1 MECFDNLDTIDPD
14 INHFE
19 PNINFQTHTLSS
31 FPNKEDI
38 DQYSLNLIHHNAR
51 SLMTS
56 TRIDEYETLFKTL
69 KHPFDVLVFTET
81 WLTPDTEDQ
90 CMISGFNHLH
100 LLRPISEDIDF
111 KVKGGG
117 VSIFI
122 KNNLEYT
129 HRTDLTTMLPYM
141 ECSFI
146 EIKYNNL
153 KYLIG
158 GIYRIPNTNIDSF
171 ITKFNSLIEPLKST
185 HKIILLGDFN
195 IDLHKNDKYKNDF
208 ELCLQSNYLMPT
220 IYSATRVAS
229 KIINNQEVTTK
240 TLIDNI
246 MINYD
251 MEYQSGIIETSITDH
266 YSIYIII
273 PEIKKVISE
282 SNTIEYRLYNYNC
295 QRKFNFFLN
304 HNGITDVLDNH
315 NAELAFDQ
323 FHQLFDDTYNKSFPI
338 KTKTITTKGMQK
350 PWVTETL
357 INKIK
362 ERDKLHKLASKK
374 KISRTVYTVFRNKLS
389 NEFRQA
395 KTKYFEEQFERNANN
410 VKKTWEVINS
420 VIRTKKAQPKISL
433 TDDDNNDI
441 LDSEIPN
448 KYIDY
453 YTNIASQL
461 TSNIPP
467 TQRDAASYLQE
478 RVTQNFTM
486 TPICPNEVNTVIED
500 LKNNGNKVNT
510 ISSTVLVESK
520 HIITPVICH
529 LINLFVQ
536 QGYFPEKLKNGCI
549 TPIFKTGDKKKVQ
562 NYRPVCSLSPLSKI
576 IEKVINNRMVD
587 FLNDNNIFSDTQFG
601 FRKNMGT
608 EAALLNYIDH
618 IQSNLNLGNHT
629 ISIFLDLSKA
639 FDVIDHK
646 ILETKLYQV

>member
-1 MECFDNLDTIDPD
+1 
-14 INHFE
+14 
-19 PNINFQTHTLSS
+19 
-31 FPNKEDI
+31 
-38 DQYSLNLIHHNAR
+38 
-51 SLMTS
+51 MTS

-273 PEIKKVISE
+273 PEIKKVINE
-282 SNTIEYRLYNYNC
+282 SNTIDYRLYNHDC
-295 QRKFNFFLN
+295 QRKFNFYLN
-304 HNGITDVLDNH
+304 HHGITDVIDNH
-315 NAELAFDQ
+315 NAELAYDQFDQ
-323 FHQLFDDTYNKSFPI
+323 IFDNTYNKSFPI
-338 KTKTITTKGMQK
+338 KTKIITTKGMQK
-350 PWVTETL
+350 PWVTEAL

-362 ERDKLHKLASKK
+362 ERDQLHKLAGQ
-374 KISRTVYTVFRNKLS
+374 KIINRKVYTDFRNQLT

-395 KTKYFEEQFERNANN
+395 KTKYFQEQFERN
-410 VKKTWEVINS
+410 S
-420 VIRTKKAQPKISL
+420 
-433 TDDDNNDI
+433 
-441 LDSEIPN
+441 
-448 KYIDY
+448 
-453 YTNIASQL
+453 
-461 TSNIPP
+461 
-467 TQRDAASYLQE
+467 
-478 RVTQNFTM
+478 
-486 TPICPNEVNTVIED
+486 
-500 LKNNGNKVNT
+500 
-510 ISSTVLVESK
+510 
-520 HIITPVICH
+520 
-529 LINLFVQ
+529 
-536 QGYFPEKLKNGCI
+536 
-549 TPIFKTGDKKKVQ
+549 
-562 NYRPVCSLSPLSKI
+562 
-576 IEKVINNRMVD
+576 
-587 FLNDNNIFSDTQFG
+587 NNIK
-601 FRKNMGT
+601 KNMG
-608 EAALLNYIDH
+608 
-618 IQSNLNLGNHT
+618 SN
-629 ISIFLDLSKA
+629 
-639 FDVIDHK
+639 
-646 ILETKLYQV
+646 Q